1 MYNNNS
7 IRPRFGEI
15 WMCNL
20 YAEGSIQRGY
30 RPVFVISNN
39 QNNTYSPTINVIPL
53 TSKMNKK
60 QLPMHV
66 EIWDYQKYGLRA
78 PSTLLVEQIS
88 TVTIDNL
95 TKRIGAISDT
105 YTLNVI
111 YRAMIIQFPILDI
124 VNIHIAC

>member
-1 MYNNNS
+1 
-7 IRPRFGEI
+7 
-15 WMCNL
+15 MCNL
-20 YAEGSIQRGY
+20 HAEGSIQRGY

-111 YRAMIIQFPILDI
+111 YRAMSIQFPILDI
-124 VNIHIAC
+124 VNLHIAC

>member
-88 TVTIDNL
+88 TIPIDNL
-95 TKRIGAISDT
+95 TKRIGSITDT

-111 YRAMIIQFPILDI
+111 YRAMSIQFPILDI
-124 VNIHIAC
+124 VNLHIAC

>member
-88 TVTIDNL
+88 TIPIDNL
-95 TKRIGAISDT
+95 TKRIGSITDA